1 MNISYGTTIN
11 VMNCGA
17 RMLDLIDHNL
27 NTLATGDEYTVVTY
41 GDVEDWLEESKN
53 RNLPESQAPYKKELK
68 KFLKQVIARV
78 DEKKAPFGD
87 VVFSK

>member
-27 NTLATGDEYTVVTY
+27 HTLATGDEYTVVTY
-41 GDVEDWLEESKN
+41 ENVEDWLYDCKN
-53 RNLPESQAPYKKELK
+53 RYLPESQASYKKELK
-68 KFLKQVIARV
+68 KFLKDVIKKV
-78 DEKKAPFGD
+78 DAKKAPFGD
-87 VVFSK
+87 VVFSR